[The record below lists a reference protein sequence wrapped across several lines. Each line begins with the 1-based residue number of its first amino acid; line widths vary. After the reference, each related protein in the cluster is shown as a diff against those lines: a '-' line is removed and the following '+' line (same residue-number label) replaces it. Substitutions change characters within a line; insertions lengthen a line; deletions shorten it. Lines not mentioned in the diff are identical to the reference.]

1 MTKDVKQ
8 LKEKL
13 EDVDIQLHESQVR
26 CDYLADDNESLL
38 QQLRQQREELEA
50 EKRVNSQVNIK
61 DNCLFCS
68 ITSMILAFGS
78 INLGIFQSPI

>member
-1 MTKDVKQ
+1 MKKDVKQ

-26 CDYLADDNESLL
+26 CDYLADDNENLL

-50 EKRVNSQVNIK
+50 EKRVNTQVNISRSNVYYCFK
-61 DNCLFCS
+61 HHFS
-68 ITSMILAFGS
+68 YW
-78 INLGIFQSPI
+78 IN